1 MGSQTSACSSQALP
15 STSPRAPGSH
25 WISESST
32 LLSRQINKSD
42 KPATKQPANVERPKR
57 NPRILVFDIETSPN
71 LVYTFGLFN
80 QNISLEQVVKET
92 SILSIAWKFL
102 GEKETYYMSVDPNQ
116 ADLWDDRELCEA
128 ISSLFQNVDACVTHN
143 GDRFDLPVI
152 RGRLYH
158 HGLPQIPPINSI
170 DTLVMAKQAGKH
182 LSCKL
187 AHLTKGLQ
195 FQKMSHAKFPGFA
208 LWRECLARNP
218 EAWAEMERY
227 NRMDI
232 LSGEA
237 LFERLRPFSK
247 VHIPGFQT
255 GELCCPKCGSKDL
268 KKRGVLETRG
278 GWYQRFKCSSCG
290 GWSQSRITHR
300 PRQIAKNI
308 LKGA

>member
-1 MGSQTSACSSQALP
+1 MK
-15 STSPRAPGSH
+15 
-25 WISESST
+25 
-32 LLSRQINKSD
+32 KSD
-42 KPATKQPANVERPKR
+42 KPATKQLVNVERPKR
-57 NPRILVFDIETSPN
+57 KPRILVFDIETSPN

-92 SILSIAWKFL
+92 SLLSISWKFL
-102 GEKETYYMSVDPNQ
+102 GEPETFYMQVDQNQ
-116 ADLWDDRELCEA
+116 QDLWDDKELCQA
-128 ISSLFQNVDACVTHN
+128 VSALFQNVDAVIGHN
-143 GDRFDLPVI
+143 ITRFDLPVI

-158 HGLPQIPPINSI
+158 HNLPQLPPVNEI
-170 DTLVMAKQAGKH
+170 DTLVMASHAGKH
-182 LSCKL
+182 LSRKL

-195 FQKMSHAKFPGFA
+195 FTKMSHAKFPGFA

-218 EAWAEMERY
+218 AAWEEMERY
-227 NRMDI
+227 NRMDVI
-232 LSGEA
+232 SNEA

-278 GWYQRFKCSSCG
+278 GWYQRYKCSSCG

-300 PRQIAKNI
+300 PRQIAKTI